1 MQNQRWKTGYR
12 GENEMITITLNKI
25 RACDPC
31 EDGWK
36 TLLKSKGVS
45 ADYDAEFP
53 LTDVIESNGFDD
65 TLWCM
70 RCLPEYNR
78 LWRKYAVWCA
88 RQIKHLMVDQ
98 QSQYALDVADR
109 HADGMATD
117 AELAAAWDAAR
128 AASAA
133 SAVRDAARAAVWAA
147 RDAELAAASAASAAS
162 AAWDAARAA
171 ASAASSAVC
180 AAVWAAR
187 DAELAA
193 ARAAASAASS
203 AWDAARAAASAS
215 SSAVCAAVW
224 AAACD
229 TQKKKLIE
237 ILTGDWND

>member
-1 MQNQRWKTGYR
+1 
-12 GENEMITITLNKI
+12 MITITLNKI

-31 EDGWK
+31 EDVWK

-53 LTDVIESNGFDD
+53 LTDVIESNGLDD
-65 TLWCM
+65 ALWCV

-88 RQIKHLMVDQ
+88 RQVEHLMVDQ
-98 QSQYALDVADR
+98 RSHYALDVAGR

-117 AELAAAWDAAR
+117 AELAAARAAASAAVCAAVCAAVWATMDARDAAR

-133 SAVRDAARAAVWAA
+133 SA
-147 RDAELAAASAASAAS
+147 AASAASAA
-162 AAWDAARAA
+162 
-171 ASAASSAVC
+171 
-180 AAVWAAR
+180 VWAAM

-193 ARAAASAASS
+193 A
-203 AWDAARAAASAS
+203 WDARAAAR
-215 SSAVCAAVW
+215 
-224 AAACD
+224 D

>member
-1 MQNQRWKTGYR
+1 
-12 GENEMITITLNKI
+12 MITITLNKI

-53 LTDVIESNGFDD
+53 LTDVIESNGLDD

-78 LWRKYAVWCA
+78 LWHKYAVWCA

-98 QSQYALDVADR
+98 QSQYALGVADR

-117 AELAAAWDAAR
+117 AELAAASAASAARAAWDAAR
-128 AASAA
+128 ADASAA
-133 SAVRDAARAAVWAA
+133 VWAAVWAA
-147 RDAELAAASAASAAS
+147 RDAELAAASAELAAASAAS
-162 AAWDAARAA
+162 AA
-171 ASAASSAVC
+171 
-180 AAVWAAR
+180 
-187 DAELAA
+187 
-193 ARAAASAASS
+193 
-203 AWDAARAAASAS
+203 AWD
-215 SSAVCAAVW
+215 AVW
-224 AAACD
+224 AAARD